1 MKRVKAACIC
11 QTLHFMLKE
20 DVGHDYAAKL
30 VKEEVARY
38 KKDLER
44 KGIRYKLVEEAEQS
58 DGSMLLKI
66 IKQYNTSPAGNY
78 SD

>member
-20 DVGHDYAAKL
+20 DVGHDYAVKL

-38 KKDLER
+38 KRDLER

-58 DGSMLLKI
+58 DGSVVMKI
-66 IKQYNTSPAGNY
+66 LKQYNTSPVGSY
-78 SD
+78 LD